1 MAETMHHSDYDGP
14 WPWPDFTPGEIA
26 CRHCGELF
34 ADDDSLKPTARQP
47 FATQEQLR
55 MATASTASI
64 VASGSEHG
72 ENKAR
77 GGGSAAE
84 AWLRRSERSMDCLQR
99 LRDGWG
105 KPVRLTSAHRCA
117 EHNRRVGGAPH
128 SQHLK
133 LAFDC
138 ACPAAEQDAFVSLA
152 RRCGFTGVGRYPG
165 RNFVHLDCG
174 PERSW
179 RG

>member
-1 MAETMHHSDYDGP
+1 MAETMHHTGYDGP
-14 WPWPDFTPGEIA
+14 WTWPDFTPKEIA

-34 ADDDSLKPTARQP
+34 LDRSSL
-47 FATQEQLR
+47 
-55 MATASTASI
+55 
-64 VASGSEHG
+64 
-72 ENKAR
+72 
-77 GGGSAAE
+77 
-84 AWLRRSERSMDCLQR
+84 DCLQR
-99 LRDGWG
+99 LRSAWG

-117 EHNRRVGGAPH
+117 EHNRKVGGSPN

-138 ACPAAEQDAFVSLA
+138 ACPAAEQDAFVALA
-152 RRCGFTGVGRYPG
+152 RRSGFTGVGRYPG